1 MDREH
6 TQQLL
11 ADVRRG
17 AVSVEEAL
25 RKLKGLPFADLG
37 FARIDQ
43 HRALRKGFP
52 EVVFCQGKVDRDAA
66 QIIAKLAALD
76 HNVLAT
82 RASAALFKL
91 VKTKFRKAVY
101 NERARSI
108 TIRMNDRCS
117 CGGNVL
123 VITAGTSD
131 IPVAEEAAVTADIM
145 GCSVKRLYDAGV
157 SGIHRLFHSI
167 HELQAADVI
176 VAIAGMEGALP
187 SVIGGLT
194 DRPIIAV
201 PTSVGYGAHFGG
213 VTPLLAML
221 NSCASGVTVVNI
233 DNGFGA
239 GYSAAMI
246 CRLVKEKTEKRDAKN
261 SSPHTGEPHRGTPK

>member
-1 MDREH
+1 MNAETLQR
-6 TQQLL
+6 LL
-11 ADVRRG
+11 NGVAAG
-17 AVSVEEAL
+17 TVSVEKAAA
-25 RKLKGLPFADLG
+25 RLKALPFTDLG
-37 FARIDQ
+37 FARIDH

-52 EVVFCQGKVDRDAA
+52 EVVFCQGKADSHAA
-66 QIIAKLAALD
+66 AIIAKLAGTGQS
-76 HNVLAT
+76 VLAT
-82 RASAALFKL
+82 RASAALFAR
-91 VKTKFRKAVY
+91 VKKQVKGASY
-101 NERARSI
+101 NESARTITVRAA
-108 TIRMNDRCS
+108 DEKS
-117 CGGNVL
+117 CGGAVL
-123 VITAGTSD
+123 IVTAGTSD
-131 IPVAEEAAVTADIM
+131 IPVGEEAAVTAEMM
-145 GCSVKRLYDAGV
+145 GCTVRRLYDAGV

-167 HELQAADVI
+167 HELQAADVV

-213 VTPLLAML
+213 VTPLLSML

-246 CRLVKEKTEKRDAKN
+246 CRLIAEKAARGKKK
-261 SSPHTGEPHRGTPK
+261 SSCDTRG

>member
-1 MDREH
+1 MDREQ
-6 TQQLL
+6 TQKLL
-11 ADVRRG
+11 EDVKCG
-17 AVSVEEAL
+17 KVSVEAAI
-25 RKLKGLPFADLG
+25 RTLKGLPFSDLG

-66 QIIAKLAALD
+66 MIIEKLARQD

-82 RASAALFKL
+82 RAADTLFRL
-91 VKTKFRKAVY
+91 VKKKIKNAVY

-108 TIRMNDRCS
+108 TIRMNDRCR
-117 CGGNVL
+117 CGGKVL

-145 GCSVKRLYDAGV
+145 GCTVKRLYDAGV

-246 CRLVKEKTEKRDAKN
+246 CRLIKEKTGNVKK
-261 SSPHTGEPHRGTPK
+261 

>member
-6 TQQLL
+6 IQQMLEG
-11 ADVRRG
+11 VKRG
-17 AVSVEEAL
+17 KIPVDQAVE
-25 RKLKGLPFADLG
+25 KLKALPFSDLG

-52 EVVFCQGKVDRDAA
+52 EVVFCQGKVDGDAA
-66 QIIAKLAALD
+66 KIIEKLAQSD

-82 RASAALFKL
+82 RASKALFAL
-91 VKTKFRKAVY
+91 VKKKFKRAVY
-101 NERARSI
+101 NERAR
-108 TIRMNDRCS
+108 TIAVKLHDRCP

-123 VITAGTSD
+123 VVTAGTSD
-131 IPVAEEAAVTADIM
+131 IPAAEEAAETAAIM
-145 GCSVKRLYDAGV
+145 GCAVRRLYDAGV

-167 HELQAADVI
+167 SELQSADVI
-176 VAIAGMEGALP
+176 IAIAGMEGALP

-246 CRLVKEKTEKRDAKN
+246 CRLIKEKIEKA
-261 SSPHTGEPHRGTPK
+261 TA